1 MKASRSPTP
10 NVSIQIQA
18 VSESNVEIQ
27 SKGKE
32 EDLEGNVPVDVGDQ
46 WEP

>member
-10 NVSIQIQA
+10 NVSLKIQA

-32 EDLEGNVPVDVGDQ
+32 DLEGNVPVDVGDQ